1 MIDNTENKR
10 GRGRP
15 KGVQD
20 FVNVSMEQLQEFF
33 GAKQSIPVRRVWLKD
48 MNINATD
55 TQPEIETSNRA
66 TSTPKLD
73 IKLED

>member
-1 MIDNTENKR
+1 MIDNTETKR

-15 KGVQD
+15 KGMQD

-33 GAKQSIPVRRVWLKD
+33 GAKQAIPVRRVWLKD
-48 MNINATD
+48 MNINVAD
-55 TQPEIETSNRA
+55 SQPKIEASNRA